1 LYSKALERSSRPSDR
16 RGWSESTWHACCW
29 LPWLVGE
36 LEYSGVLQQAMMI
49 LTRELYLQDR
59 LRADKYEA
67 EGKAKKRFEEH
78 DRA

>member
-1 LYSKALERSSRPSDR
+1 
-16 RGWSESTWHACCW
+16 
-29 LPWLVGE
+29 